1 MKVETTKFDPA
12 DYLDDSDAIA
22 GYLSAAMLSGDA
34 GFVADALGV
43 VARAKGMSKVATEAG
58 MSRES
63 LYRALSPK
71 GNPEF
76 GTVLGVLKALGFR
89 LEVCVG

>member
-22 GYLSAAMLSGDA
+22 GYLRAAMLSGDA

>member
-1 MKVETTKFDPA
+1 MTTETTIFDPA
-12 DYLDDSDAIA
+12 DFLDDADALA
-22 GYLSAAMLSGDA
+22 GYLSEAMLSGDA
-34 GFVADALGV
+34 RFVADALGV
-43 VARAKGMSKVATEAG
+43 IARAKGMSKVASEAG

-76 GTVLGVLKALGFR
+76 ATVLGVLKSLGFR
-89 LEVCVG
+89 LQVFAA

>member
-1 MKVETTKFDPA
+1 MTLQTTNFDPA
-12 DYLDDSDAIA
+12 EYLDDANALA
-22 GYLSAAMLSGDA
+22 GYLSEAMMSGDA
-34 GFVADALGV
+34 AFVADALGV
-43 VARAKGMSKVATEAG
+43 VARAKGMSKVASEAG

-89 LEVCVG
+89 LQVSAG